1 MIEYRAAQA
10 KPGMSGLGQTGQIVA
25 LQAPQIA
32 GATIQALAVAKVG
45 WAAAAVPIIG
55 PIVAGVT
62 LGLMALFARKGP
74 RQKVATTQIVD
85 KVEPLLAQN
94 RDAYLALP
102 VRTASAQAQALANFD
117 AGWQYVVDN
126 CGIPEMGDPG
136 RRCIEERQRG
146 GKWDW
151 FALYRDP
158 IEKDPNVVPD
168 EQLLNQTGGLGLE
181 AIQGSGIGGGNELLI
196 AGIAVI
202 GLALL
207 MGGGG
212 GK

>member
-1 MIEYRAAQA
+1 MIEYRAAQS

-25 LQAPQIA
+25 LQVPQIA
-32 GATIQALAVAKVG
+32 GATIASLSAANVG
-45 WAAAAVPIIG
+45 WAAAAIPIIG
-55 PIVAGVT
+55 PVVAGAT

-74 RQKVATTQIVD
+74 RQKVATTEIVN
-85 KVEPLLAQN
+85 KVEPILAQN

-102 VRTASAQAQALANFD
+102 VRTVSAQAQALANFD
-117 AGWQYVVDN
+117 AGWQYVVNN

-136 RRCIEERQRG
+136 KRCIGDRQRG
-146 GKWDW
+146 GKFDW

-158 IEKDPNVVPD
+158 IANDASVVPD
-168 EQLLNQTGGLGLE
+168 EQLLNQTAGQGLN
-181 AIQGSGIGGGNELLI
+181 AIQGSGAGAGNGLLI

-212 GK
+212 R